1 MSRMKEEVKT
11 LEATGSAGAGMVE
24 VSVNGKYQ
32 VLSVKIDP
40 EIVSKDDVST
50 LETLML
56 SAFNDASKKIKD
68 RIESYTKEKVLS
80 GGWRN

>member
-11 LEATGSAGAGMVE
+11 LEATGSAGARMVE
-24 VSVNGKYQ
+24 VSVNGEYQ